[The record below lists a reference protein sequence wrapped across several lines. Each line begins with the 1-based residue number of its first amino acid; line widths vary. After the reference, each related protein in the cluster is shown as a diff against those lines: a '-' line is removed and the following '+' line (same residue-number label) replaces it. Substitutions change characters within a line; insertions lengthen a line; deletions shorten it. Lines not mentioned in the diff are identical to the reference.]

1 MRTVAG
7 ALLFTSAVHR
17 LHREAVNAALVIDVS
32 GLSPGR
38 RDPGFRRAGGRGSR
52 HRQGALLRLPGSL
65 ADRVPHRPPR
75 GVVPRRAGRA
85 RSHYN
90 GGMRSPASR
99 WIVGMALGGA
109 ALLWAQ
115 EWQTVASLA
124 GVDLTG
130 LTPARK
136 TRALNALRTQA
147 CSCGCGM
154 KVAECRVK
162 DPSCSFSR
170 GLASVTVGAIKAGKT
185 ETAAIAESKASKFGS
200 RPAPQLLDDPVPIP
214 TLGSPVTGPA
224 NARITLVEFS
234 DFQCPYCSKAVAQ
247 ITATLKAYPNA
258 VRLIFKQYP
267 LDFHPQATISA
278 AASLAAHQQG
288 KFWPMHDVMFANR
301 PKLSRQS
308 ILAWAMAI
316 GLDMKRFTA
325 DLDSAPIGKT
335 VLRDQ
340 ADGDKAGVEGTPTV
354 FLNGQRYN
362 GDLAPDAIKPVIDGE
377 LKRLAALKK

>member
-1 MRTVAG
+1 
-7 ALLFTSAVHR
+7 
-17 LHREAVNAALVIDVS
+17 
-32 GLSPGR
+32 
-38 RDPGFRRAGGRGSR
+38 
-52 HRQGALLRLPGSL
+52 
-65 ADRVPHRPPR
+65 
-75 GVVPRRAGRA
+75 
-85 RSHYN
+85 
-90 GGMRSPASR
+90 MRSPASR

-115 EWQTVASLA
+115 EWQTVANLA

-136 TRALNALRTQA
+136 TRALRALRTQA

-170 GLASVTVGAIKAGKT
+170 GLASVTVGAIKAGKNAD
-185 ETAAIAESKASKFGS
+185 EAIAESKASKFGT
-200 RPAPQLLDDPVPIP
+200 RPVPKLLDDPVPIP
-214 TLGSPVTGPA
+214 TLGSPVMGLG

-247 ITATLKAYPNA
+247 INATLKAYPND

-267 LDFHPQATISA
+267 LVELHPAAAISA

-301 PKLSRQS
+301 PKLSRQW
-308 ILAWAMAI
+308 ILAWAQEI

-325 DLDSAPIGKT
+325 DLDSDAIKKA

-362 GDLAPDAIKPVIDGE
+362 GDLAPDAIKPVIELE
-377 LKRLAALKK
+377 LKRLAAKK

>member
-1 MRTVAG
+1 
-7 ALLFTSAVHR
+7 
-17 LHREAVNAALVIDVS
+17 
-32 GLSPGR
+32 
-38 RDPGFRRAGGRGSR
+38 
-52 HRQGALLRLPGSL
+52 
-65 ADRVPHRPPR
+65 
-75 GVVPRRAGRA
+75 
-85 RSHYN
+85 
-90 GGMRSPASR
+90 
-99 WIVGMALGGA
+99 MALGGA
-109 ALLWAQ
+109 VLLWAQ
-115 EWQTVASLA
+115 DWQTVTNLA
-124 GVDLTG
+124 GVDFSG

-136 TRALNALRTQA
+136 THALNALRTQDCA
-147 CSCGCGM
+147 CGCGM

-200 RPAPQLLDDPVPIP
+200 RPAPKLLDDPVPIP

-247 ITATLKAYPNA
+247 IDATLKAYPND

-267 LDFHPQATISA
+267 LDSHPEAAISA
-278 AASLAAHQQG
+278 AASLAAHRQG

-308 ILAWAMAI
+308 ILAWAKEI
-316 GLDMKRFTA
+316 GLDMNRFTA
-325 DLDSAPIGKT
+325 DLDSDAIRKT

-354 FLNGQRYN
+354 FLNGQKYN

-377 LKRLAALKK
+377 LKRLAAGKK